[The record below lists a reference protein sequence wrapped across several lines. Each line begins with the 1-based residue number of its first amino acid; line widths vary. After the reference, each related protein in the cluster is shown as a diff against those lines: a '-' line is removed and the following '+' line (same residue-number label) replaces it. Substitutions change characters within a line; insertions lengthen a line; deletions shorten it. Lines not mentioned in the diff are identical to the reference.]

1 MDHTHP
7 DLKKNY
13 VSRHEFFSFVL
24 ILGFVQNI
32 SKVAEVSLAKNI
44 LQQNKIWKEKLE
56 FCGMCNISKNVS
68 LFQN

>member
-1 MDHTHP
+1 M
-7 DLKKNY
+7 
-13 VSRHEFFSFVL
+13 SFFLLFQYLALSK
-24 ILGFVQNI
+24 ILAKLQKF
-32 SKVAEVSLAKNI
+32 SLAKNI